1 VDPSVYLAYGG
12 AGMGILPGGGRYS
25 SRVET
30 CKYPELL
37 NFVLIILKSVFSITV
52 SNVWTAAMNR

>member
-1 VDPSVYLAYGG
+1 VHLAYGD
-12 AGMGILPGGGRYS
+12 AGTGIPPGGGGYS

-30 CKYPELL
+30 CKYPELFK
-37 NFVLIILKSVFSITV
+37 FVLIILTSVFSIIV

>member
-1 VDPSVYLAYGG
+1 MYLAYGG
-12 AGMGILPGGGRYS
+12 AGMGILPWEGGGVS

-37 NFVLIILKSVFSITV
+37 KSVLIILKSVFSIIV
-52 SNVWTAAMNR
+52 PNVWTAVMNR